1 MKGQVGS
8 WRYKSRTLF
17 LEFIG
22 IWVAFKPMSL
32 EEIRYGENITR
43 DDKSLGS
50 SSEEYRN
57 LKIRKKKCGQQR
69 RFRRGK

>member
-1 MKGQVGS
+1 
-8 WRYKSRTLF
+8 
-17 LEFIG
+17 
-22 IWVAFKPMSL
+22 MSL

-57 LKIRKKKCGQQR
+57 LKVKRKKWGQQR
-69 RFRRGK
+69 RFRKTSEVEGQVDEWDIPKLWRKYV